1 MLAGLVLNVGVLD
14 GILAPGIVILVRFDT
29 GELFPVGKKT
39 ASNIVGA
46 ILFDAL
52 PRVAQRQIR
61 SCESLLRFAKHG

>member
-39 ASNIVGA
+39 ASGA

-61 SCESLLRFAKHG
+61 SCESLLRFAKHS